1 MNTPLV
7 STAPASASPGAGPTP
22 TPTLTQATDTPSPA
36 KRFAASARRGW
47 RLLRLQ
53 RKAMAGG
60 FIVWLFL
67 VAALF
72 APWLAPYGPTEQ
84 IFTDAMQGPSAA
96 HWMGTDSFGQ
106 DILSRCLYGARSA
119 LWIGFASVSL
129 GLAVGLAVGLLAGLR
144 GGRVEWVLMRVV
156 DGLLAFPELIMA
168 MAFMA
173 VLGLGMGNVILALAL
188 SFVGPFARTVRADV
202 LQVKARPYIEAA
214 RLMGVPEREVVLRHV
229 LPNIASPILI
239 QAGMRVSIAILL
251 ASGLSFLGLGV
262 VPPTPDWGLM
272 IAEGRGFI
280 SMAPWMAGMPGL
292 ALALLLVGLNLL
304 AEGLRDALDPRT
316 RGASR

>member
-1 MNTPLV
+1 MNPAHV
-7 STAPASASPGAGPTP
+7 STVNPGAPAARLAAG
-22 TPTLTQATDTPSPA
+22 L
-36 KRFAASARRGW
+36 ARAW

-53 RKAMAGG
+53 RKALAGG
-60 FIVWLFL
+60 LIVLVFL
-67 VAALF
+67 AAAVF
-72 APWLAPYGPTEQ
+72 APWLSPYAPTEQ
-84 IFTDAMQGPSAA
+84 NFADAMQGPSAA

-106 DILSRCLYGARSA
+106 DILSRTFYGARSA

-129 GLAVGLAVGLLAGLR
+129 GLAVGVAVGLLAGLR
-144 GGRVEWVLMRVV
+144 GGRVEWVLMRIV

-214 RLMGVPEREVVLRHV
+214 RLMGVPEREIVLRHV

-239 QAGMRVSIAILL
+239 QAGMRISIAILL

-316 RGASR
+316 RGASS